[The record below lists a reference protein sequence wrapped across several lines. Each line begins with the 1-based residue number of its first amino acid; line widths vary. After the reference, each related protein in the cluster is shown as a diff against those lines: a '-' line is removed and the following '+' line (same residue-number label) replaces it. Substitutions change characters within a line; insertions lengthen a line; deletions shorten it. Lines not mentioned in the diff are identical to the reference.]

1 MQAVYFK
8 WLQPSAPEQGHA
20 YVHLTA
26 GEEPED
32 VLPHEEGNRQ
42 ANEAAGPR
50 GSGEGE
56 AAQGQRVSFWE
67 GFCR

>member
-32 VLPHEEGNRQ
+32 VLSHEEV
-42 ANEAAGPR
+42 NEAAGPR

-56 AAQGQRVSFWE
+56 AQGQRVSFWE